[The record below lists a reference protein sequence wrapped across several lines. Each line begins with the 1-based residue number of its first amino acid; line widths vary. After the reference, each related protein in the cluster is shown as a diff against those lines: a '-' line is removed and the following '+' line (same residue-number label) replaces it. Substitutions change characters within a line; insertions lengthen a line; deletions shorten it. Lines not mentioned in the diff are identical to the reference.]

1 MAASTAPSGQG
12 SSAPNSVESIFESM
26 EYGPNPEAPSAAQVR
41 KNCLLQSHIFVLAL
55 GLYVSPVP
63 TCGSTL
69 QYFVLC
75 KGIS

>member
-41 KNCLLQSHIFVLAL
+41 KNV
-55 GLYVSPVP
+55 YYSPIY
-63 TCGSTL
+63 SSL
-69 QYFVLC
+69 R
-75 KGIS
+75 